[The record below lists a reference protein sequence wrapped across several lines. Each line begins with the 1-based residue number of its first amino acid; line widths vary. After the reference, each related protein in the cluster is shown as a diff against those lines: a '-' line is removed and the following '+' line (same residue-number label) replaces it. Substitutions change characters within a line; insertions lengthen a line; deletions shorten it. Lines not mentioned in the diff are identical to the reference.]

1 MQEPMIQV
9 GQKLP
14 EYTFR
19 VVTEEGPATRSTTE
33 IFGGKKVVLFA
44 VPGAFT
50 PTCSNNH
57 LPGYITYFDAMKA
70 KGVDTVAVLA
80 VNDIHVMGAW
90 AKSTGAL
97 GRIEFLADGSAE
109 FTKAIGTTLDR
120 IAAGLGI
127 RSQRYSMLV
136 EDGVVKTFNVEDGGA
151 VEASS
156 ASTMLTQL

>member
-1 MQEPMIQV
+1 MQESMIQV

-19 VVTEEGPATRSTTE
+19 VVTADGPVTRSTSE
-33 IFGGKKVVLFA
+33 IFGGKRVVLFA

-50 PTCSNNH
+50 PTCNNNH
-57 LPGYITYFDAMKA
+57 LPGYISNLDALKA
-70 KGVDTVAVLA
+70 KGADTVAVLS

-90 AKSTGAL
+90 AKATGAL

-109 FTKAIGTTLDR
+109 FTKALGTTLDR

-136 EDGVVKTFNVEDGGA
+136 EDAWSRRSMSKKA
-151 VEASS
+151 ARSRLR
-156 ASTMLTQL
+156 APKPC

>member
-1 MQEPMIQV
+1 MTIQV
-9 GQKLP
+9 GDRLP
-14 EYTFR
+14 EVPITIA
-19 VVTEEGPATRSTTE
+19 TADGPKPSTTGD
-33 IFGGKKVVLFA
+33 FFQGKKVALFA

-50 PTCSNNH
+50 PTCNNNH
-57 LPGYITYFDAMKA
+57 LPGYISNLDALKA
-70 KGVDTVAVLA
+70 KGADTVAVLS

-90 AKSTGAL
+90 AKATGAL

-109 FTKAIGTTLDR
+109 FTKALGTTLDR

-136 EDGVVKTFNVEDGGA
+136 EDGVVKTFNVEEGGA

-156 ASTMLTQL
+156 AETMLKQL